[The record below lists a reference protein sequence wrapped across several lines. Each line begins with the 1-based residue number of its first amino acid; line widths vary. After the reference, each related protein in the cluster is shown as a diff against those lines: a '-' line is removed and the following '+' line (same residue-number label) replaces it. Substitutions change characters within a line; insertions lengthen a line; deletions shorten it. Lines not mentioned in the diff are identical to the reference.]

1 MREEYYSAGLAHVK
15 TVMVE
20 YREQIHWNIYFRR
33 SVVGVPL
40 VILGTQSWPFPAIL
54 LLRTNAIYSGT
65 KWVTIFLSAI
75 YTVRPGQSCPC
86 CLGLIIFLGISGG
99 RDRNYLALSPGHRL

>member
-75 YTVRPGQSCPC
+75 YTVRPLDS
-86 CLGLIIFLGISGG
+86 LVW
-99 RDRNYLALSPGHRL
+99 AVWVLSFF